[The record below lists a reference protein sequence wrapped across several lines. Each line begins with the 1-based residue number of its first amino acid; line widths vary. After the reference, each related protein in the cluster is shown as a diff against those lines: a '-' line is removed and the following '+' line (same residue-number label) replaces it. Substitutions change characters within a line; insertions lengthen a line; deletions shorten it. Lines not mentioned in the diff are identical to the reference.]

1 MSAPGSK
8 IPTKLENP
16 IDNILVMLA
25 DKSAPFFREMN
36 WTPNMITSL
45 CVLSLLIGVYLLIR
59 GNIIGFS
66 LFYLLSYWFDV
77 LDGYYARIYFM
88 ETDFGDNYDHLTDI
102 LGFVLLILVC
112 LGLYRKYF
120 TTCKFIITL
129 TVLLLSFVQFGCQ
142 EKWSTYHTSSKSLSA
157 LKSICPVTGRGK
169 LEKVMSVS
177 RFFGSGSLVTYM
189 IVLVCILH
197 YESLKSS

>member
-1 MSAPGSK
+1 MSASASK

-45 CVLSLLIGVYLLIR
+45 CVLSLLVSVYLLIR
-59 GNIIGFS
+59 GNIIGFA

-77 LDGYYARIYFM
+77 LDGYYARLYLM

-112 LGLYRKYF
+112 IGLYRKSF
-120 TTCKFIITL
+120 TTCKFIVTFII
-129 TVLLLSFVQFGCQ
+129 LLLSFVQFGCQ

-157 LKSICPVTGRGK
+157 LKTVCPVEGRGK
-169 LEKVMSVS
+169 LERVMRFS
-177 RFFGSGSLVTYM
+177 RFFGSGTLITYM
-189 IVLVCILH
+189 IILVSILH
-197 YESLKSS
+197 YQSNKS